1 MDKGKREGLYL
12 QWVSLRVI
20 ERFINVLYPIDI
32 PMLLRLLPNIGYV
45 VPKKVLKGFVEPG
58 EALAV
63 KSNIEL
69 ILNQDNKTLGVSG
82 RDVSEVLE
90 GFNELRSFWIEH
102 LNPSP
107 SAETHYIELGGEG
120 IINSQNNPS
129 GVFSEFWGRFDIM
142 QKLSGIVGLDVT
154 NFGLRLVPRN
164 IEVNNTEWFDLRIQP
179 QVISSANQYYIN
191 IVWRSKDM
199 ATAINNFKKVN
210 ETIGGV
216 IREVERK

>member
-12 QWVSLRVI
+12 QWVSLRLI
-20 ERFINVLYPIDI
+20 ERFINVLYPINI

-45 VPKKVLKGFVEPG
+45 VPKKVIKGFVEPS

-90 GFNELRSFWIEH
+90 GFNELRSFWTEH

-120 IINSQNNPS
+120 IISSQNNPS
-129 GVFSEFWGRFDIM
+129 RVFSEFWGRFDIM

-154 NFGLRLVPRN
+154 NFGFRLVPRN

-199 ATAINNFKKVN
+199 ATAINNFKKVP
-210 ETIGGV
+210 ETIGAV

>member
-1 MDKGKREGLYL
+1 MNKTNEQGLE
-12 QWVSLRVI
+12 LRWISVRLV
-20 ERFINVLYPIDI
+20 ERFRNVLYPIDI

-45 VPKKVLKGFVEPG
+45 VPEKGLKGVIEPG
-58 EALAV
+58 GALAI
-63 KSNIEL
+63 KGNLEL
-69 ILNQDNKTLGVSG
+69 ILNQDNRTLGVSG

-90 GFNELRSFWIEH
+90 GFNELRSFWTVH

-120 IINSQNNPS
+120 IISSQNNPS
-129 GVFSEFWGRFDIM
+129 RVFSEFWGRFDIM

-154 NFGLRLVPRN
+154 NFGFRLVPRN

-199 ATAINNFKKVN
+199 EVALNSFTKVN
-210 ETIGGV
+210 DKIDAL
-216 IREVERK
+216 IRKIERK